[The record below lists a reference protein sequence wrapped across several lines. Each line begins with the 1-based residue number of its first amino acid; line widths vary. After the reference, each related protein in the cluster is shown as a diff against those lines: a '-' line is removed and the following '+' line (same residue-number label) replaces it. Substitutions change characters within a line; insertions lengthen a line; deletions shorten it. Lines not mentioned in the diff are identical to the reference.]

1 MKNNPS
7 RAYAPIR
14 ELRIMKINY
23 NNPNNWQIIGINRD
37 YCGLLEIIAII
48 CLKFYNVH
56 NKINLDYWFAVLLLH
71 IIVIIACIVIIGFYI
86 LVLLADI
93 TCLCQIYDV
102 HGLT

>member
-1 MKNNPS
+1 M
-7 RAYAPIR
+7 
-14 ELRIMKINY
+14 
-23 NNPNNWQIIGINRD
+23 
-37 YCGLLEIIAII
+37 GLIEIIEDYWKLLQLFEQNFIMFII
-48 CLKFYNVH
+48 Q
-56 NKINLDYWFAVLLLH
+56 INLDYWFAVLLLH